1 MNKAHAYQLK
11 NAVYQVP
18 HVVPL
23 AAEAITT
30 THLAFCQTL
39 KGHVT
44 DNDVLT
50 TLEAGSTR
58 FWRCGG
64 GEGSEGVRGVRG

>member
-1 MNKAHAYQLK
+1 M
-11 NAVYQVP
+11 
-18 HVVPL
+18 VPL

-50 TLEAGSTR
+50 TLGAGSTR
-58 FWRCGG
+58 LWRCGG
-64 GEGSEGVRGVRG
+64 GEGVRG